1 MTIGGAEKTGLS
13 THYHSYYIPFLMAS
27 SVIGIKKFY
36 EREFFFKFKK
46 STYIFLIIII
56 LFNNSHD
63 YTNKEK
69 FLSFSKFAPGLQTFY
84 ASILYPLDYE
94 KKNFYDKNLIR
105 IKQSIQNSIPINSS
119 VDMDES
125 MMPYF
130 SAKKYKV
137 NYFPVGVGSSQYLI
151 VPFHEN
157 YKLNLF
163 LYQNEKDADKIKNCL
178 IKKINKSYKK
188 VEEFNFWNKSKY
200 VLYILK

>member
-1 MTIGGAEKTGLS
+1 
-13 THYHSYYIPFLMAS
+13 
-27 SVIGIKKFY
+27 
-36 EREFFFKFKK
+36 
-46 STYIFLIIII
+46 
-56 LFNNSHD
+56 
-63 YTNKEK
+63 
-69 FLSFSKFAPGLQTFY
+69 LQTFY

-94 KKNFYDKNLIR
+94 RKNFYDKNLIR